1 MSVTIFI
8 CGYRVRCGARRCEHL
23 ARLVLRY
30 ADGAGRPE
38 GTRAVLL
45 AHPGA
50 CRERACRGGDGLRRP
65 GITTSR
71 EVSMLLIQPIQDKI
85 RRRDQFPKTIRPI
98 KQLRVKDFF
107 ARLRIGSLSDRL
119 ERG

>member
-38 GTRAVLL
+38 REL
-45 AHPGA
+45 ALCFSHT
-50 CRERACRGGDGLRRP
+50 RERVAKERAAGVTVYDD
-65 GITTSR
+65 R
-71 EVSMLLIQPIQDKI
+71 E
-85 RRRDQFPKTIRPI
+85 
-98 KQLRVKDFF
+98 
-107 ARLRIGSLSDRL
+107 
-119 ERG
+119 